1 MGSAALSV
9 VRFMTEKQKDRDG
22 TKAFPP
28 EIQYG
33 LKNAAMCQLL
43 FITSWHCRLRSYQ
56 NHYMML
62 LDSKKSVRPRV
73 SQINYQYW

>member
-43 FITSWHCRLRSYQ
+43 FYNIMALPPSVIP
-56 NHYMML
+56 
-62 LDSKKSVRPRV
+62 KSLYDVV
-73 SQINYQYW
+73 G